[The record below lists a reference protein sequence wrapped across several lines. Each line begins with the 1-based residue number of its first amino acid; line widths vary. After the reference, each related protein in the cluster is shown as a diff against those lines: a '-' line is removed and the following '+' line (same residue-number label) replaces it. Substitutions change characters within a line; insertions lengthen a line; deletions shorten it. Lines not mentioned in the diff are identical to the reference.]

1 MTITAQLT
9 WDVFVSPLELTVV
22 GGRNAGPALP
32 GFDDLP
38 PGVQYET
45 WSPISS
51 TLITGHRV
59 RGARRPAN
67 DHDPG
72 TGPRRLDSPPPGR
85 TSRRST

>member
-22 GGRNAGPALP
+22 DGHNAGSALS
-32 GFDDLP
+32 GFVDLP

-51 TLITGHRV
+51 TLIAG
-59 RGARRPAN
+59 
-67 DHDPG
+67 
-72 TGPRRLDSPPPGR
+72 
-85 TSRRST
+85 